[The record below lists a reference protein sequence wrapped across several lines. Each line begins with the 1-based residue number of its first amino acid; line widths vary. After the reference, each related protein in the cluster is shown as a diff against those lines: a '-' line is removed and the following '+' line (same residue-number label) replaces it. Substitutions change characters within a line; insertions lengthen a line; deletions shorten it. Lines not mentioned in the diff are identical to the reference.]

1 MSHSVIKSLHIN
13 QERNVSQCY
22 QIFTYQSRKKCP
34 TVLSNLYISIK
45 NEMSHSVI
53 KSLHINQERHLTL
66 LSNLYISIKKD
77 ISHCYQIFTYQSR
90 KTSHIVI
97 KSLHINQE
105 RHEVYIIL
113 TITHD
118 FS

>member
-13 QERNVSQCY
+13 QERNVPQCY
-22 QIFTYQSRKKCP
+22 QIFTYQSRMKCL
-34 TVLSNLYISIK
+34 TVLSNLY
-45 NEMSHSVI
+45 
-53 KSLHINQERHLTL
+53 T
-66 LSNLYISIKKD
+66 SIKKD

-118 FS
+118 FSWTNRSTY